1 MDIKNPIENEYMKC
15 VLKINRFSGQR
26 PQVQSSLRVG
36 SSQGGAIE
44 LEQYLRAFVQ
54 DHPKIKFFFFFVG
67 LNSITI
73 VVFTAV

>member
-15 VLKINRFSGQR
+15 VLKINGFSGQR
-26 PQVQSSLRVG
+26 PQVRSSLQVR
-36 SSQGGAIE
+36 SSQGGAIG

-54 DHPKIKFFFFFVG
+54 DHPQDQVFFFFFVG

-73 VVFTAV
+73 Q